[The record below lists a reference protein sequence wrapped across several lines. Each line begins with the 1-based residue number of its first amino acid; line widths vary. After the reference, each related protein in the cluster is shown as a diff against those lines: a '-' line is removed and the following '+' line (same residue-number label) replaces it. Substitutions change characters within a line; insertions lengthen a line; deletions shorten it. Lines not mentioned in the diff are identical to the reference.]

1 MRRLHLY
8 EIHEQPWCPAEI
20 RDGATDCL
28 RAIATFTE
36 QYRFV
41 LPLLRQGVEK
51 TGAPCIVDLC
61 SGGAGPW
68 LNLAPRLQKQLGRP
82 VTVVLTDL
90 FPNWQGTI
98 SSAAASGDGETGS
111 GDERR
116 ALPRA
121 NVVYVPFVVDA
132 TQVPAALPG
141 FRTLFTAFHHFDEDT
156 ARAILQSAVDEGQG
170 IAIFEQTRR
179 SFLALAVMLLLP
191 LLAALVTPFLRPL
204 TWQRLF
210 WTYVLPAIPL
220 VLMHDGIVSC
230 LRTYEPHELRELVEG
245 IDGRA
250 YAWQIGRVRSPLSP
264 IGVTYLAGWPN
275 K

>member
-1 MRRLHLY
+1 MKRLHLY

-28 RAIATFTE
+28 RAIATVTQ

-41 LPLLRQGVEK
+41 LPLLQQGLEK
-51 TGAPCIVDLC
+51 TGAHCVVDLC

-68 LNLAPRLQKQLGRP
+68 LNLAPRLQKKLGRP

-90 FPNWQGTI
+90 FPNWQGTAVG
-98 SSAAASGDGETGS
+98 AAGTGHIAAGGGAAPPAS
-111 GDERR
+111 
-116 ALPRA
+116 
-121 NVVYVPFVVDA
+121 VVYVPFPVDA

-141 FRTLFTAFHHFDEDT
+141 FRTLFTAFHHFDEPT
-156 ARAILQSAVDEGQG
+156 ARAILQSAVDQGQG

-179 SFLALAVMLLLP
+179 SVVALAVMLLLP

-230 LRTYEPHELRELVEG
+230 LRTYEPCELRELVAGIEG
-245 IDGRA
+245 GA
-250 YAWQIGRVRSPLSP
+250 YVWQIGRVRSPLSP
-264 IGVTYLAGWPN
+264 VGVTYLAGWPSSC
-275 K
+275 KG

>member
-1 MRRLHLY
+1 MRRFHLY

-28 RAIATFTE
+28 RAIATVTQ

-41 LPLLRQGVEK
+41 LPLLQQGIEK
-51 TGAPCIVDLC
+51 TGAHCIVDLC

-68 LNLAPRLQKQLGRP
+68 LNLAPRLQKKLGRP

-90 FPNWQGTI
+90 FPNWQGTM
-98 SSAAASGDGETGS
+98 TGA
-111 GDERR
+111 E
-116 ALPRA
+116 
-121 NVVYVPFVVDA
+121 VIYVPFPVDA

-179 SFLALAVMLLLP
+179 SPLALVVMLLLP
-191 LLAALVTPFLRPL
+191 LLAVLLTPFLRPL

-230 LRTYEPHELRELVEG
+230 LRTYDPHELRELAAG
-245 IDGRA
+245 IKGRA
-250 YAWQIGRVRSPLSP
+250 YAWQVGRLRSPLSP
-264 IGVTYLAGWPN
+264 IGVTYLTGWPSS
-275 K
+275 